1 MTNIDKLFRCCI
13 YHLSFVLT
21 VRETCSASWL
31 ASHSSTAPDMFAV
44 IGKVSVDTVMN
55 RELGHTEMLELQI
68 KVREVWSCSI
78 TNLGK

>member
-1 MTNIDKLFRCCI
+1 M

-55 RELGHTEMLELQI
+55 RELGHT
-68 KVREVWSCSI
+68 
-78 TNLGK
+78 